1 MTERLPEHET
11 NTPRM
16 RLPGDGSREEAV
28 ARMLRVDH
36 AGEYGAARI
45 YRGQLD
51 VLGPQHPMHDT
62 IREMEAQEKAHLE
75 TFDRMLLDRE
85 VRPTLLAPIWHVAGY
100 ALGAATA
107 LLGPRAAMACTAAVE
122 EVIDGHYSGQIQDLD
137 ADEPQLAETLREFRA
152 DEIAH
157 RDTAL
162 EHGAAAT
169 PGYELLSAVIKTGC
183 RAAIWLSKR
192 I

>member
-1 MTERLPEHET
+1 MTEKLPEHEMH
-11 NTPRM
+11 TPEL
-16 RLPGDGSREEAV
+16 RLPGDGSRADAV

-51 VLGPQHPMHDT
+51 VLGPRHPLSDT
-62 IREMEAQEKAHLE
+62 IREMESQEKSHLE
-75 TFDRMLLDRE
+75 SFDQMLLERK
-85 VRPTLLAPIWHVAGY
+85 VRPTLLSPFWHVAGY

-107 LLGPRAAMACTAAVE
+107 LMGPRAAMACTAAVE
-122 EVIDGHYSGQIQDLD
+122 EVIDEHYGSQIQDLD
-137 ADEPQLAETLREFRA
+137 ADEPELAETLREFRA
-152 DEIAH
+152 DELAH

-162 EHGAAAT
+162 EHGAAST
-169 PGYELLSAVIKTGC
+169 PGYQVLSGLIKTGC